1 MRKEFIK
8 YLVSI
13 GIITRALRERIET
26 IYECCKK
33 LCSNEI
39 TDIFI
44 TDYIKEDGSREYENL
59 WFFSEKTCIE
69 AKQFITKNDFDIIR
83 IKKRVNI
90 WNIQKHKYDFKKA
103 TDTSRL
109 FLRVNF
115 GFNIDGELKAT
126 KNNCDYLRKII
137 LKYVVPNLKE

>member
-1 MRKEFIK
+1 MKKEFIE
-8 YLVSI
+8 YLESI
-13 GIITRALRERIET
+13 GIANALRERIET
-26 IYECCKK
+26 IYELYKE
-33 LCSNEI
+33 LCPDEI
-39 TDIFI
+39 MDIFI

-59 WFFSEKTCIE
+59 WFFSEKTCME
-69 AKQFITKNDFDIIR
+69 AKQFITKEDFDIIR

-90 WNIQKHKYDFKKA
+90 WNIQKHNYDFKKA

-115 GFNIDGELKAT
+115 DFNVDGELKAA
-126 KNNCDYLRKII
+126 KDNCNYLRKII

>member
-1 MRKEFIK
+1 MKKEFIK
-8 YLVSI
+8 YLESI
-13 GIITRALRERIET
+13 DITKTHRERVET
-26 IYECCKK
+26 IYKFYQEICPD
-33 LCSNEI
+33 EI
-39 TDIFI
+39 TGIFI

-59 WFFSEKTCIE
+59 WLFSEKCCME
-69 AKQFITKNDFDIIR
+69 AKQFITKEDFDIIR

-90 WNIQKHKYDFKKA
+90 WNIQKHNYDFKKA

-115 GFNIDGELKAT
+115 DFNVDGELKAA
-126 KNNCDYLRKII
+126 KDNCDYLRKII

>member
-26 IYECCKK
+26 IHEYCKE

-44 TDYIKEDGSREYENL
+44 TDYIKEDGLREYENL
-59 WFFSEKTCIE
+59 WFFSEKYCME
-69 AKQFITKNDFDIIR
+69 AKNFRAVEDLDIIP
-83 IKKRVNI
+83 IKKRI
-90 WNIQKHKYDFKKA
+90 TYWNIKMHNYDFKKA
-103 TDTSRL
+103 TNTSRL
-109 FLRVNF
+109 FLSIMFDVDMSGDF
-115 GFNIDGELKAT
+115 KAA
-126 KNNCDYLRKII
+126 KENCDYLKEII
-137 LKYVVPNLKE
+137 FKYVMKNLKE